1 MKKMIKGLIAIIFC
15 IMLLSGCDSKE
26 NNAYVI
32 LNVRD
37 NIADTVRAG
46 HYYMYISKT
55 GSGYVKFYNYHSPV
69 HPDPAAV
76 YTFNTDFPIIIKEVY

>member
-15 IMLLSGCDSKE
+15 IVLLSGCNYD
-26 NNAYVI
+26 NNSYVV

-46 HYYMYISKT
+46 RYFIHMSKD
-55 GSGYVKFYNYHSPV
+55 GSGYVSFYNYGSPANPNPV
-69 HPDPAAV
+69 AV